1 MTTINIRTDEK
12 RKKLATA
19 ILKEMGLD
27 MSSAIQMFLQQI
39 IITKSI
45 PFPIR
50 TVNGF
55 TPKQEQAMLKDVA
68 ELEAQI
74 KTGTAKLYNSAEEM
88 MEDILNEP
96 DV

>member
-1 MTTINIRTDEK
+1 MTTINIRADERLK
-12 RKKLATA
+12 IASGR
-19 ILKEMGLD
+19 ILERMGLD
-27 MSSAIQMFLQQI
+27 MSTAIKLFLQQVVV
-39 IITKSI
+39 TRSI

-50 TVNGF
+50 TGNGF
-55 TPKQEQAMLKDVA
+55 TPKEEQAMLKDVA
-68 ELEAQI
+68 ELESQI